1 MKDNTKYLENLHNLY
16 SDSDLPFLPEI
27 MKIENV
33 KKLVANLHG
42 KEQNVIHIR
51 TLKRALSY
59 HRLVLKKVN
68 RVIKFN
74 KKTWLKSFN
83 DINNELRKKAKNNF
97 KNE

>member
-51 TLKRALSY
+51 TLK
-59 HRLVLKKVN
+59 
-68 RVIKFN
+68 
-74 KKTWLKSFN
+74 
-83 DINNELRKKAKNNF
+83 
-97 KNE
+97 